1 MITPQPS
8 RTGSNEDV
16 DQRGRR
22 KPRVLLMGPRS
33 GGKSSIRK
41 VVFEGM
47 APNDTLFIEKTKK
60 SSSEDLNAFLSM
72 RMWDL
77 PGGQLDPEQL
87 NLSFEDTDAVI
98 FVIDAQSSMGDTIRK
113 LSVTMH
119 KAYVA
124 NPGIQF
130 EIFLH
135 KVDGMS
141 EDFRLDVLQ
150 NLRDRLT
157 EELFDISPE
166 LESNMNVFYYLTS
179 VFDNSIYESL
189 SRVIQKLIPEQAVL
203 ERLLDLLCQ
212 QCSMDKAFIFDTASK
227 IYIATDS
234 APLDNQTYVLCA
246 EYLDLVGDFTAL
258 YEPFGD
264 PISSQDPG
272 TASKARSVSESPARK
287 DSSAS
292 TSASH
297 ILSASSSTLPSSN
310 DAPKR
315 KGKKGLPHSKV
326 KLGTGSTIAQWTLND
341 NLSLVA
347 LVRPHAQDQH
357 AALIDYNVSTF
368 RQAVL
373 AIFDIGSRGARTNLT
388 DGTQTWKWTQLWSRQ
403 PDGPYTDCVDV
414 PKVNCVE
421 VNADDRKDGS
431 PGSPDQVVLKLE
443 DEGEINTVFFV
454 GIVLVDDEWVPWR
467 PGAHQDLV
475 HTERA
480 RPTISAPQDGPSN
493 VSPHHAQY
501 GQFAPHT
508 RTTHAH
514 DSQAAQQLLIEAGD
528 PGHNPYVLPH
538 EAQHT
543 HGDLQQG
550 PPSRRL
556 PAPVVDPYYRS
567 YDAHAYTATQNPQ
580 PATHQVSHTHAII
593 KMPHNLW
600 SERSILERILTHRQM
615 LVTIYNTDILPS
627 NFHLTFY
634 AILTSGHTIHAR
646 INVCLRKTL
655 SIKHCL
661 PLVRASGM

>member
-1 MITPQPS
+1 MVQPQAV
-8 RTGSNEDV
+8 RTGSGEDV
-16 DQRGRR
+16 DRSGRR

-47 APNDTLFIEKTKK
+47 APSDTLFIEKTKK
-60 SSSEDLNAFLSM
+60 SSPEDLNAFLSM

-258 YEPFGD
+258 YEPFLD
-264 PISSQDPG
+264 PSHAQDPS
-272 TASKARSVSESPARK
+272 TTSSTSSAPRSAPDSPARK
-287 DSSAS
+287 DSTAS
-292 TSASH
+292 TNASQT
-297 ILSASSSTLPSSN
+297 LSVPPSSTASSLTETK
-310 DAPKR
+310 KR
-315 KGKKGLPHSKV
+315 KGKKPLPHSKV
-326 KLGTGSTIAQWTLND
+326 KLGTGATIAQWTIND

-347 LVRPHAQDQH
+347 LLRPHAQDQH
-357 AALIDYNVSTF
+357 SALIDYNVATF
-368 RQAVL
+368 RRAVL
-373 AIFDIGSRGARTNLT
+373 AIFEVGSRGVR
-388 DGTQTWKWTQLWSRQ
+388 S
-403 PDGPYTDCVDV
+403 
-414 PKVNCVE
+414 E
-421 VNADDRKDGS
+421 S
-431 PGSPDQVVLKLE
+431 
-443 DEGEINTVFFV
+443 EG
-454 GIVLVDDEWVPWR
+454 
-467 PGAHQDLV
+467 
-475 HTERA
+475 
-480 RPTISAPQDGPSN
+480 
-493 VSPHHAQY
+493 
-501 GQFAPHT
+501 
-508 RTTHAH
+508 
-514 DSQAAQQLLIEAGD
+514 
-528 PGHNPYVLPH
+528 
-538 EAQHT
+538 
-543 HGDLQQG
+543 
-550 PPSRRL
+550 
-556 PAPVVDPYYRS
+556 
-567 YDAHAYTATQNPQ
+567 
-580 PATHQVSHTHAII
+580 
-593 KMPHNLW
+593 
-600 SERSILERILTHRQM
+600 
-615 LVTIYNTDILPS
+615 
-627 NFHLTFY
+627 
-634 AILTSGHTIHAR
+634 
-646 INVCLRKTL
+646 
-655 SIKHCL
+655 
-661 PLVRASGM
+661 

>member
-1 MITPQPS
+1 MQSRSVSAATASSSTQYQSTNPMSSPQAV
-8 RTGSNEDV
+8 RTGSNEDI
-16 DQRGRR
+16 DSRSGRR

-47 APNDTLFIEKTKK
+47 APSDTLFIEKTKK
-60 SSSEDLNAFLSM
+60 TSPEDLNAFLSM

-258 YEPFGD
+258 YEPFLD
-264 PISSQDPG
+264 PSSHPQEPSTSSSNPDPS
-272 TASKARSVSESPARK
+272 TSTRK
-287 DSSAS
+287 DSSVPTSASQPSS
-292 TSASH
+292 TSATAPTTTTS
-297 ILSASSSTLPSSN
+297 SSN
-310 DAPKR
+310 DMKNR
-315 KGKKGLPHSKV
+315 KGKKKPLPHSKV
-326 KLGTGSTIAQWTLND
+326 KLGTGATIAQWTIND

-347 LVRPHAQDQH
+347 LLRPHAQDQH
-357 AALIDYNVSTF
+357 SSLIDYNVATF
-368 RQAVL
+368 RKAVL
-373 AIFDIGSRGARTNLT
+373 AIFEVGTRGIREEWER
-388 DGTQTWKWTQLWSRQ
+388 GEG
-403 PDGPYTDCVDV
+403 GP
-414 PKVNCVE
+414 E
-421 VNADDRKDGS
+421 R
-431 PGSPDQVVLKLE
+431 
-443 DEGEINTVFFV
+443 
-454 GIVLVDDEWVPWR
+454 WR
-467 PGAHQDLV
+467 G
-475 HTERA
+475 
-480 RPTISAPQDGPSN
+480 
-493 VSPHHAQY
+493 
-501 GQFAPHT
+501 
-508 RTTHAH
+508 
-514 DSQAAQQLLIEAGD
+514 
-528 PGHNPYVLPH
+528 
-538 EAQHT
+538 
-543 HGDLQQG
+543 
-550 PPSRRL
+550 
-556 PAPVVDPYYRS
+556 
-567 YDAHAYTATQNPQ
+567 
-580 PATHQVSHTHAII
+580 
-593 KMPHNLW
+593 
-600 SERSILERILTHRQM
+600 
-615 LVTIYNTDILPS
+615 
-627 NFHLTFY
+627 
-634 AILTSGHTIHAR
+634 
-646 INVCLRKTL
+646 
-655 SIKHCL
+655 
-661 PLVRASGM
+661 

>member
-1 MITPQPS
+1 MVQPQAV
-8 RTGSNEDV
+8 RTGSSEDV
-16 DQRGRR
+16 DRSGRR

-47 APNDTLFIEKTKK
+47 APSDTLFIEKTKK
-60 SSSEDLNAFLSM
+60 SSPEDLNAFLSM

-258 YEPFGD
+258 YEPFID
-264 PISSQDPG
+264 LSHAQDPS
-272 TASKARSVSESPARK
+272 TSSTSSAPRSAPDSPARK
-287 DSSAS
+287 DSTASANPAHAPS
-292 TSASH
+292 VP
-297 ILSASSSTLPSSN
+297 SSSTASSLKETR
-310 DAPKR
+310 KR
-315 KGKKGLPHSKV
+315 KGKKPLPHSKV
-326 KLGTGSTIAQWTLND
+326 KLGTGATIAQWTIND

-347 LVRPHAQDQH
+347 LLRPHAQDQH
-357 AALIDYNVSTF
+357 SALIDYNVATF
-368 RQAVL
+368 RKAVL
-373 AIFDIGSRGARTNLT
+373 AIFDVGSRGVR
-388 DGTQTWKWTQLWSRQ
+388 S
-403 PDGPYTDCVDV
+403 
-414 PKVNCVE
+414 E
-421 VNADDRKDGS
+421 S
-431 PGSPDQVVLKLE
+431 
-443 DEGEINTVFFV
+443 EG
-454 GIVLVDDEWVPWR
+454 
-467 PGAHQDLV
+467 
-475 HTERA
+475 
-480 RPTISAPQDGPSN
+480 
-493 VSPHHAQY
+493 
-501 GQFAPHT
+501 
-508 RTTHAH
+508 
-514 DSQAAQQLLIEAGD
+514 
-528 PGHNPYVLPH
+528 
-538 EAQHT
+538 
-543 HGDLQQG
+543 
-550 PPSRRL
+550 
-556 PAPVVDPYYRS
+556 
-567 YDAHAYTATQNPQ
+567 
-580 PATHQVSHTHAII
+580 
-593 KMPHNLW
+593 
-600 SERSILERILTHRQM
+600 
-615 LVTIYNTDILPS
+615 
-627 NFHLTFY
+627 
-634 AILTSGHTIHAR
+634 
-646 INVCLRKTL
+646 
-655 SIKHCL
+655 
-661 PLVRASGM
+661 

>member
-1 MITPQPS
+1 MQSRSTSQATTSSSTPYQSTSAMVPPQAV
-8 RTGSNEDV
+8 RTGSSEEV
-16 DQRGRR
+16 DRTGRR

-47 APNDTLFIEKTKK
+47 APSDTLFIEKTKK
-60 SSSEDLNAFLSM
+60 SFSEDLNSFLSM

-130 EIFLH
+130 EVFLH

-258 YEPFGD
+258 YEPFVD
-264 PISSQDPG
+264 PSPITESPI
-272 TASKARSVSESPARK
+272 APRSAPDSPARK

-297 ILSASSSTLPSSN
+297 TLSNSASSSSMNSS
-310 DAPKR
+310 KR
-315 KGKKGLPHSKV
+315 KGRKPLPHSKV
-326 KLGTGSTIAQWTLND
+326 KLGTGATIAQWTIND

-347 LVRPHAQDQH
+347 LLRPHAQDQH
-357 AALIDYNVSTF
+357 SALIDYNVATF

-373 AIFDIGSRGARTNLT
+373 AIFEVGAR
-388 DGTQTWKWTQLWSRQ
+388 GGR
-403 PDGPYTDCVDV
+403 
-414 PKVNCVE
+414 
-421 VNADDRKDGS
+421 
-431 PGSPDQVVLKLE
+431 
-443 DEGEINTVFFV
+443 GE
-454 GIVLVDDEWVPWR
+454 
-467 PGAHQDLV
+467 
-475 HTERA
+475 
-480 RPTISAPQDGPSN
+480 
-493 VSPHHAQY
+493 
-501 GQFAPHT
+501 
-508 RTTHAH
+508 
-514 DSQAAQQLLIEAGD
+514 
-528 PGHNPYVLPH
+528 
-538 EAQHT
+538 
-543 HGDLQQG
+543 
-550 PPSRRL
+550 
-556 PAPVVDPYYRS
+556 
-567 YDAHAYTATQNPQ
+567 
-580 PATHQVSHTHAII
+580 
-593 KMPHNLW
+593 
-600 SERSILERILTHRQM
+600 
-615 LVTIYNTDILPS
+615 
-627 NFHLTFY
+627 
-634 AILTSGHTIHAR
+634 
-646 INVCLRKTL
+646 
-655 SIKHCL
+655 
-661 PLVRASGM
+661 

>member
-1 MITPQPS
+1 MQSRSVSAATASSSTQYQSTNDMVSPHAA
-8 RTGSNEDV
+8 RTGSSEDV
-16 DQRGRR
+16 DQSGRR

-47 APNDTLFIEKTKK
+47 APSDTLFIEKTKK
-60 SSSEDLNAFLSM
+60 SSPEDLNAFLSM

-258 YEPFGD
+258 YEPFLD
-264 PISSQDPG
+264 PSHSQEPSAGSTSTIPKVAPD
-272 TASKARSVSESPARK
+272 SPARK
-287 DSSAS
+287 DTSALATSSQITS
-292 TSASH
+292 TS
-297 ILSASSSTLPSSN
+297 STSGGSK
-310 DAPKR
+310 KR
-315 KGKKGLPHSKV
+315 KGKKPLPHSKV
-326 KLGTGSTIAQWTLND
+326 KLGTGATIAQWTIND

-347 LVRPHAQDQH
+347 LLRPHAQDQH
-357 AALIDYNVSTF
+357 SALIDYNVATF

-373 AIFDIGSRGARTNLT
+373 AIFDVGKGGGVR
-388 DGTQTWKWTQLWSRQ
+388 
-403 PDGPYTDCVDV
+403 
-414 PKVNCVE
+414 
-421 VNADDRKDGS
+421 
-431 PGSPDQVVLKLE
+431 PGSELE
-443 DEGEINTVFFV
+443 
-454 GIVLVDDEWVPWR
+454 
-467 PGAHQDLV
+467 
-475 HTERA
+475 
-480 RPTISAPQDGPSN
+480 
-493 VSPHHAQY
+493 
-501 GQFAPHT
+501 
-508 RTTHAH
+508 
-514 DSQAAQQLLIEAGD
+514 
-528 PGHNPYVLPH
+528 
-538 EAQHT
+538 
-543 HGDLQQG
+543 
-550 PPSRRL
+550 
-556 PAPVVDPYYRS
+556 
-567 YDAHAYTATQNPQ
+567 
-580 PATHQVSHTHAII
+580 
-593 KMPHNLW
+593 
-600 SERSILERILTHRQM
+600 
-615 LVTIYNTDILPS
+615 
-627 NFHLTFY
+627 
-634 AILTSGHTIHAR
+634 
-646 INVCLRKTL
+646 
-655 SIKHCL
+655 
-661 PLVRASGM
+661 

>member
-1 MITPQPS
+1 
-8 RTGSNEDV
+8 
-16 DQRGRR
+16 
-22 KPRVLLMGPRS
+22 MGPRS

-47 APNDTLFIEKTKK
+47 APSDTLFIEKTKK
-60 SSSEDLNAFLSM
+60 SSSEDLNSFLSM

-130 EIFLH
+130 EVFLH

-258 YEPFGD
+258 YEPFVD
-264 PISSQDPG
+264 PPPLTESPIAP
-272 TASKARSVSESPARK
+272 RSAPDSPARK

-297 ILSASSSTLPSSN
+297 SLSTSTSTSTSTSSMNSS
-310 DAPKR
+310 KR
-315 KGKKGLPHSKV
+315 KGRKPLPHSKV
-326 KLGTGSTIAQWTLND
+326 KLGTGATIAQWTIND

-347 LVRPHAQDQH
+347 LLRPHAQDQH
-357 AALIDYNVSTF
+357 SALIDYNVATF

-373 AIFDIGSRGARTNLT
+373 AIFEVGAR
-388 DGTQTWKWTQLWSRQ
+388 GGR
-403 PDGPYTDCVDV
+403 
-414 PKVNCVE
+414 
-421 VNADDRKDGS
+421 
-431 PGSPDQVVLKLE
+431 
-443 DEGEINTVFFV
+443 GE
-454 GIVLVDDEWVPWR
+454 
-467 PGAHQDLV
+467 
-475 HTERA
+475 
-480 RPTISAPQDGPSN
+480 
-493 VSPHHAQY
+493 
-501 GQFAPHT
+501 
-508 RTTHAH
+508 
-514 DSQAAQQLLIEAGD
+514 
-528 PGHNPYVLPH
+528 
-538 EAQHT
+538 
-543 HGDLQQG
+543 
-550 PPSRRL
+550 
-556 PAPVVDPYYRS
+556 
-567 YDAHAYTATQNPQ
+567 
-580 PATHQVSHTHAII
+580 
-593 KMPHNLW
+593 
-600 SERSILERILTHRQM
+600 
-615 LVTIYNTDILPS
+615 
-627 NFHLTFY
+627 
-634 AILTSGHTIHAR
+634 
-646 INVCLRKTL
+646 
-655 SIKHCL
+655 
-661 PLVRASGM
+661 